1 MTNMVRIEV
10 AGDGGNWIQ
19 ITRIPSEPAY
29 NVRNQLRMAIK
40 SRTAQ
45 MVNNNSRLGK
55 VGARARAVDERTGA
69 LVDMEFE

>member
-10 AGDGGNWIQ
+10 ADAGGSWIQ
-19 ITRIPSEPAY
+19 VTRVPAEPAY
-29 NVRNQLRMAIK
+29 NIRNQLKQAVK

-45 MVNNNSRLGK
+45 TVNQNSRLGK

>member
-10 AGDGGNWIQ
+10 ADASGSWIQ
-19 ITRIPSEPAY
+19 VTRVPAEPAY
-29 NVRNQLRMAIK
+29 NIRNQLKQALK

-45 MVNNNSRLGK
+45 MVNSNSRLGK